1 MSSMSDSGIEVENSD
16 DSEIAELKGVGE
28 VTVKKLSNAGIHTL
42 LDVLA
47 RGPQEIGG
55 ILEDQDKARNIVEA
69 ARAKLG
75 ESGAIIGFQ
84 KASQVLA
91 NRRKYKRITT
101 SSKELD
107 KLLGGGIETSAVT
120 ELYGEF
126 GSSKTQLCLQ
136 LAVDVQLP
144 EDKGGLGAKAVYID
158 TEGTFRPERLVQ
170 MAKAKGLDEDEVL
183 DNVISA
189 RVYNTAHQELVIKQL
204 GEVIRANNVKLV
216 IIDSAIAHYRAEYL
230 GRGTLSD
237 RQQRLANML
246 HKLVLLAELNN
257 IAIVYT
263 NQVEASPD
271 TFYGNPIKATGG
283 NVMSHAST
291 YRIYLRKGAR
301 GTRVAKIV
309 DSPYHPEEEAVFQ
322 VTEDGIVDVESA
334 K

>member
-1 MSSMSDSGIEVENSD
+1 MSTGSDVVVDATDNSELED
-16 DSEIAELKGVGE
+16 LKGVGD

-47 RGPQEIGG
+47 RGPQEIGS
-55 ILEDQDKARNIVEA
+55 ILEDNEKGRSIVEA

-75 ESGAIIGFQ
+75 ETGAVIGFQ
-84 KASQVLA
+84 TAAKVLE

-101 SSKELD
+101 GSVELD

-126 GSSKTQLCLQ
+126 GSSKTQICLQ
-136 LAVDVQLP
+136 LAVNVQLP
-144 EDKGGLGAKAVYID
+144 EDKGGLAGKAVYID

-183 DNVISA
+183 NSVIAA
-189 RVYNTAHQELVIKQL
+189 RVYNTTHQELVVKQL

-216 IIDSAIAHYRAEYL
+216 IVDSAIAHYRAEYL

-237 RQQRLANML
+237 RQQKLANML

-263 NQVEASPD
+263 NQVESSPD

-291 YRIYLRKGAR
+291 YRLYLRKGSKS
-301 GTRVAKIV
+301 TRVAKIV
-309 DSPYHPEEEAVFQ
+309 DSPYHPEAEAVFQ
-322 VTEDGIVDVESA
+322 VTENGIEDAAAS